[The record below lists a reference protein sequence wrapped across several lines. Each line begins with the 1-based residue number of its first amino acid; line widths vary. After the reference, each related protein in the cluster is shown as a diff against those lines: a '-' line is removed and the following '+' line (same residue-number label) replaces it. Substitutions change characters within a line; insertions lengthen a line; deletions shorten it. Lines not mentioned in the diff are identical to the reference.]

1 MRYRNIGKTDI
12 RASVVGLGTWAIGGG
27 ELWSGTED
35 AQSIR
40 AIHAAV
46 DHGINLIDT
55 APGYG
60 FGHSE
65 EVVGKALREIGRDRV
80 VLSTKCGIWWKTKRG
95 TYFNT
100 RNGIDTYKCVD
111 AETIREEIED
121 SLTRLGTDYIDIY
134 HTHWQSTPPYI
145 TPVEETM
152 GALLDLQKQGKIR
165 AIAVSNA
172 DIPCMEDYF
181 KNGRIEAC
189 QPSYSL
195 LNRKIER
202 DILPFAIQHE
212 MSVLAYSPLERGLLT
227 GKVTMDTELTQAQAM
242 MPWMRPENRA
252 KVLALLDT
260 LSPLLEKYR
269 CSMAQ
274 LIIAWTLQQPGLS
287 HVLCG
292 ARREKNAMENAQAGD
307 IVLSPEDCKMIRDGA
322 EALGSPQ

>member
-40 AIHAAV
+40 AICAAV
-46 DHGINLIDT
+46 DNGINLIDT

-65 EVVGKALREIGRDRV
+65 EVVGKALKEIGRDRV

-202 DILPFAIQHE
+202 DILPFAMAHE

-227 GKVTMDTELTQAQAM
+227 GKITMDTELTQAQAM

-260 LSPLLEKYR
+260 LSPLLEKYH

-274 LIIAWTLQQPGLS
+274 LIIAWTLEQPGLS

-307 IVLSPEDCKMIRDGA
+307 IVLSPEDCKTIRDGA

>member
-12 RASVVGLGTWAIGGG
+12 LASVVGLGTWAIGGG

-65 EVVGKALREIGRDRV
+65 EVVGKALKEIGRDRV

-152 GALLDLQKQGKIR
+152 GALLELQKQGKIR

-172 DIPCMEDYF
+172 DIPCMEDYL

-195 LNRKIER
+195 LNRKIEQ
-202 DILPFAIQHE
+202 DILPFAIEHE

-252 KVLALLDT
+252 RVLALLDT

-274 LIIAWTLQQPGLS
+274 LMIAWTLQQPGLS

-292 ARREKNAMENAQAGD
+292 ARREKNAMENAQAGE

-322 EALGSPQ
+322 EALGAPQ

>member
-12 RASVVGLGTWAIGGG
+12 LASVVGLGTWAIGGG

-65 EVVGKALREIGRDRV
+65 EVVGKALKEIGRDRV

-172 DIPCMEDYF
+172 DIPCMEDYL

-202 DILPFAIQHE
+202 DILPFAMAHE

-227 GKVTMDTELTQAQAM
+227 GKITMDTELTQAQAM

-260 LSPLLEKYR
+260 LSPLLEKYH

-274 LIIAWTLQQPGLS
+274 LIIAWTLEQPGLS

-292 ARREKNAMENAQAGD
+292 ARREKNAMENARAGD